1 MKKNTCSLCNRHLVN
16 PILLIFQEKNQT
28 NLCQNCFNDLKICFE
43 KSKFQNKILVSP
55 PTSKQISHASSLIFS
70 ELKIK

>member
-1 MKKNTCSLCNRHLVN
+1 MKKKYCSLCNQDLSN
-16 PILLIFQEKNQT
+16 PILLVFQEKNHL
-28 NLCQNCFNDLKICFE
+28 NLCQNCFTDLNFGFQ

-55 PTSKQISHASSLIFS
+55 PTSKQISHTSLLIFS